1 MRNTYLTVLIEPN
14 ILFREG
20 LARILRAARFRIIC
34 AASSYDEA
42 LVDAPASANLLLV
55 IGDGGETAAQ
65 IRSFKEK
72 YKSGRATVIADAYR
86 RSEVVSAVKAGA
98 NAYFIQGTT
107 CEAFIKSLELVMLG
121 ETLMPAE
128 ILQLV
133 LNSAADEGH
142 QPAVAAVTEA
152 PVLVPVSRAVTP
164 SLSTQ
169 ERRILNCLVEG
180 DSNKVIARKIDI
192 AEATVKVH
200 VKAILRKIQVHNRTQ
215 AAIWA
220 MQNTPDSEFAEASG
234 GKLAFVHPASSD
246 KFNGNGR
253 TA

>member
-55 IGDGGETAAQ
+55 IGDGVDTAAQ

-133 LNSAADEGH
+133 LNATDSGN
-142 QPAVAAVTEA
+142 QPAVTVAEP
-152 PVLVPVSRAVTP
+152 PVLLPVNRVVTP

-253 TA
+253 PA

>member
-55 IGDGGETAAQ
+55 IGDGGNTAAQ

-133 LNSAADEGH
+133 LNAADNGN
-142 QPAVAAVTEA
+142 QPAAAAAEA
-152 PVLVPVSRAVTP
+152 PVLLPVNRTATP
-164 SLSTQ
+164 SLSLQ

>member
-1 MRNTYLTVLIEPN
+1 MRNTYLTILAEPN

-20 LARILRAARFRIIC
+20 LARILRSSRFRIIC
-34 AASSYDEA
+34 SAARYEEA
-42 LVDAPASANLLLV
+42 LVDAPSLENLLLV
-55 IGDGGETAAQ
+55 IGAGDDTSEQ
-65 IRSFKEK
+65 IRSFKQK
-72 YKSGRATVIADAYR
+72 YRSARATVVAGAYR
-86 RSEVVSAVKAGA
+86 RSEVVSAFKAGA
-98 NAYFIQGTT
+98 NAYFIQETT

-133 LNSAADEGH
+133 LDNADH
-142 QPAVAAVTEA
+142 SSQPERETS
-152 PVLVPVSRAVTP
+152 VLLPINRAVTP
-164 SLSTQ
+164 GLSQQ

-180 DSNKVIARKIDI
+180 DSNKLIARKIDI

-220 MQNTPDSEFAEASG
+220 MQHTPDSEFAEASD
-234 GKLAFVHPASSD
+234 GKLAFVHAVSD
-246 KFNGNGR
+246 HKFNGNGR
-253 TA
+253 PA